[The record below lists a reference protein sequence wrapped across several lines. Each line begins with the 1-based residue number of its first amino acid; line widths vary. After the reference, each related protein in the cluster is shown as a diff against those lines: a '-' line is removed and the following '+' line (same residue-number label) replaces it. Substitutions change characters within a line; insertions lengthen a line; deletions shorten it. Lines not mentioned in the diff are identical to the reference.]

1 MFHLINRPFKVIKIS
16 TERHKTLYEVSKTTP
31 LPLQN
36 GRSTETNEC
45 TKKACATGAF
55 NEWVLLIQFPK
66 LIDVN
71 LGAAIRLLN
80 RLRLGAEKGILR
92 FLISAITAK
101 LDVNYVREMV
111 QLAGFSNPVTREK
124 VFFYYS

>member
-16 TERHKTLYEVSKTTP
+16 TERHKTLYEVSKTTL

-45 TKKACATGAF
+45 TKKACATGAS

-71 LGAAIRLLN
+71 LGAATRLLN